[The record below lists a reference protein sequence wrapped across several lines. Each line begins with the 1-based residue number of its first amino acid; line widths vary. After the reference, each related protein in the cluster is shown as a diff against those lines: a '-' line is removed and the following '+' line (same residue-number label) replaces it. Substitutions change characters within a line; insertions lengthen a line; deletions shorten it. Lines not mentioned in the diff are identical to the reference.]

1 MIFVKMITFCLSMNF
16 RSFIF
21 QLLIFNCLSNGL
33 YAQNDSKLKFVS
45 QKNSNYDPLRP
56 AKASFYSA
64 VLPGLG
70 QIYNE
75 KYWKVPLIYGALGVS
90 TYFYIDSNKKY
101 NFYRDEY
108 KRRLEGYGNK
118 INLSSQQLILAQK
131 TYQRNRDFS
140 TLFIVGFYILNII
153 DANVDASI
161 SQFNVNENLSLDA
174 EILKTELNIRS
185 DFGVKLTYYF

>member
-1 MIFVKMITFCLSMNF
+1 MITFCLSMNF

>member
-1 MIFVKMITFCLSMNF
+1 MVFVKMITFCLSMNL

-21 QLLIFNCLSNGL
+21 QLLIFSCLSNGL
-33 YAQNDSKLKFVS
+33 YAQDDSKLKFVS
-45 QKNSNYDPLRP
+45 YKKSNYDPLRP

-70 QIYNE
+70 QIYNK
-75 KYWKVPLIYGALGVS
+75 KYWKVPIIYGALGVS

-101 NFYRDEY
+101 NIYRDEY

-118 INLSSQQLILAQK
+118 IDLTSQQLILAQK

-140 TLFIVGFYILNII
+140 ALFIVGFYILNII

-161 SQFNVNENLSLDA
+161 SQFNVNENLSLNA
-174 EILKTELNIRS
+174 EILKTDLNICS
-185 DFGVKLTYYF
+185 DFGVKLTYHF